1 MIDEDYY
8 QKLFNVILSTSNGL
22 IILTFT
28 NYLKQCLLCEH
39 VVESVVFTAVYMY
52 TCLLGCALF
61 FTRTHKLELIFE

>member
-22 IILTFT
+22 IIQTFT
-28 NYLKQCLLCEH
+28 NYLKQCFLCEH
-39 VVESVVFTAVYMY
+39 VVESVVLTGVYMY

-61 FTRTHKLELIFE
+61 ILYTNA